1 MGLFDSKVKKA
12 RAQMEAILYDSDF
25 ALYDLNFSVDGDK
38 NYCTCLC
45 DELSGMYER
54 AFGGDY
60 ESNIMLSYSEGRGLY
75 MEVYFSG
82 ARARQVG
89 QARME
94 QLVRDAVWEINDGC
108 LTEVEVHYSFTRFVP
123 GSSAM
128 TFELT
133 STDCRG
139 DEQFSMCF
147 RRMARAIRLVA
158 EALS

>member
-1 MGLFDSKVKKA
+1 MGLFDSKAKKA
-12 RAQMEAILYDSDF
+12 RAQMEAALRDRDF
-25 ALYDLNFSVDGDK
+25 ALYGLGFSVDGDR

-60 ESNIMLSYSEGRGLY
+60 ESNIMLSYSEGRGIY
-75 MEVYFSG
+75 MEVYFSS

-94 QLVRDAVWEINDGC
+94 QTVKNAVFEANGTA
-108 LTEVEVHYSFTRFVP
+108 LTAVNMQYSFTRFAP

-133 STDCRG
+133 STDCR
-139 DEQFSMCF
+139 DERQFEACF
-147 RRMARAIRLVA
+147 FRMARVIRLVA

>member
-12 RAQMEAILYDSDF
+12 RAQMEAALRDRDF
-25 ALYDLNFSVDGDK
+25 ALYGLNFSVDGDRT
-38 NYCTCLC
+38 YCTCLC
-45 DELSGMYER
+45 DELEGMYER

-60 ESNIMLSYSEGRGLY
+60 ESNIMLSYSEGRGIY
-75 MEVYFSG
+75 MSVYFST

-89 QARME
+89 QAKME
-94 QLVRDAVWEINDGC
+94 QLVKDAIWEINRGC
-108 LTEVEVHYSFTRFVP
+108 LTEVAVDCDFTRFVP
-123 GSSAM
+123 GQCAM

>member
-12 RAQMEAILYDSDF
+12 RAQMEAALRNRDFSLYG
-25 ALYDLNFSVDGDK
+25 LPFSVDGDR

-45 DELSGMYER
+45 DELSGIYER

-60 ESNIMLSYSEGRGLY
+60 ESNIMLSFSEGRGIY
-75 MEVYFSG
+75 MEVYFST

-94 QLVRDAVWEINDGC
+94 QAVKDAVFQANSTA
-108 LTEVEVHYSFTRFVP
+108 LSLVSVQYSFTRFVP
-123 GSSAM
+123 GDCAM
-128 TFELT
+128 TFEL
-133 STDCRG
+133 STADCRG
-139 DEQFSMCF
+139 DEEFNIGFF
-147 RRMARAIRLVA
+147 RLARIIRLVA